1 MVTQF
6 DEHGK
11 IFTNVVNKKTIRA
24 KIQTACN
31 HIVGDIYVRSDG
43 RLSDELNKSD
53 PFLPVTNAEI
63 RDVSGTNL
71 IEQREFIAIHKSQI
85 IWVSPDSEEP
95 TGDTD
100 TDIDKRINSA
110 NF

>member
-31 HIVGDIYVRSDG
+31 HIIGDIYVRSDG
-43 RLSDELNKSD
+43 RLS
-53 PFLPVTNAEI
+53 
-63 RDVSGTNL
+63 RR
-71 IEQREFIAIHKSQI
+71 IEQ
-85 IWVSPDSEEP
+85 V
-95 TGDTD
+95 
-100 TDIDKRINSA
+100 
-110 NF
+110 

>member
-11 IFTNVVNKKTIRA
+11 IFTNVVSKKTIRA
-24 KIQTACN
+24 KIQTASN
-31 HIVGDIYVRSDG
+31 HIIGDIYIRQDG

-63 RDVSGTNL
+63 RDINGKNI
-71 IEQREFIAIHKSQI
+71 IELRDFIAIQKNQI
-85 IWVSPDSEEP
+85 IWVSPDSEAQ
-95 TGDTD
+95 DAD
-100 TDIDKRINSA
+100 A
-110 NF
+110 NKMAYSSKF